1 MRWLWHGA
9 EWRRFG
15 RDRRGNSF
23 VEFAFIAPLLI
34 LATVGVFDVG
44 RMVWTISALNHA
56 ARETARYAAIH
67 GSASS
72 SPTNDTELTQK
83 VADNYI
89 GIGKGGTSGS
99 GLATV
104 VDWSPGMS
112 PGSTVTITVANDFY
126 FWTFGFFTGKTFTI
140 TGRGA
145 MTVM

>member
-9 EWRRFG
+9 SWRRFG

-34 LATVGVFDVG
+34 LMTIGVFDIG
-44 RMVWTISALNHA
+44 RMVWTISALNHS

-72 SPTNDTELTQK
+72 SPATESELVQK
-83 VADNYI
+83 AADNYI
-89 GIGKGGTSGS
+89 GIGKGDTSGS
-99 GLATV
+99 GLNTNV
-104 VDWSPGMS
+104 NWDPGMS

-126 FWTFGFFTGKTFTI
+126 FWTVGFFTGQTFTL